1 MGGGDFWS
9 DLEKWHNQRVF
20 VMKTSFL
27 KESINTMNED
37 LRKDKNKDKKEP
49 EAVNQT
55 LYCAE
60 PLIFKTV
67 CNLKKGNGMQRK
79 IMRNKRKCQ

>member
-49 EAVNQT
+49 ETVNQT
-55 LYCAE
+55 L
-60 PLIFKTV
+60 
-67 CNLKKGNGMQRK
+67 
-79 IMRNKRKCQ
+79 